1 MLVKSIVS
9 RNCYF
14 LVSWNNVIDINP
26 NYLYFCMY
34 STCSRGSSGNK
45 AGVAI
50 LSDNR
55 SLARFVPRDDE
66 TVRS

>member
-1 MLVKSIVS
+1 
-9 RNCYF
+9 
-14 LVSWNNVIDINP
+14 VIDINP